1 MINPGIFN
9 DQTEMV
15 QIIFYQSVC
24 ITLTDFLIVRINRNP
39 LLIMIQK
46 SPGTIDN
53 KLLTG

>member
-24 ITLTDFLIVRINRNP
+24 ITLKDFLIVRIIRNP
-39 LLIMIQK
+39 LLNMIQK